1 MTAWHELARISAERM
16 LNGVVEG
23 VVIAIFAGLLLC
35 LMRRRNM
42 GGRNSG
48 TRFAV
53 LLAALLAIAALPLLS
68 VVRGSAGYVRS
79 GGALWAVTV
88 PSLWATYM
96 VLAWAGI
103 AAVGLLRVALGLWQ
117 LRKVRAGS
125 AVIDRASLD
134 PVLQRTLGEFQSSRG
149 VIVASSEKV
158 MVPAA
163 IGFFCPMIVLPSW
176 ALRELSTVELNSI
189 LIHELAHLQRRDDWT
204 NLAQKVLRAVLFFHP
219 AVWWVE
225 RQLSLEREM
234 ACDDVVLARTA
245 NPRAYAECL
254 VTVAERSFM
263 RRGLALAQAAVSK
276 MRQTTLRVSQIL
288 DGNRSVASRVW
299 TPGLGLVAVASGIF
313 VVGLA
318 RAPELVA
325 FRDGAPVVASSV
337 ASTSLPSGSLATVVV
352 PASASKDV
360 AAPMAAKAMLTSFRP
375 ERTEPSR
382 RVAAKAIEAKFT
394 PQRRDTNSLVKATL
408 AAAQQ
413 DAVPAQTVFV
423 VMRTEQFGPAGA
435 SWTVEVWRFT
445 MLKAEQI
452 PAGLKNPSKSL

>member
-16 LNGVVEG
+16 LNGVVDG
-23 VVIAIFAGLLLC
+23 VVIAIFAGLLLS
-35 LMRRRNM
+35 LMRRWNM
-42 GGRNSG
+42 GRRNSG

-53 LLAALLAIAALPLLS
+53 LLAALLAIVALPLLS

-88 PSLWATYM
+88 PSLWATYI
-96 VLAWAGI
+96 VLAWATI
-103 AAVGLLRVALGLWQ
+103 AAAGLLRVALGLWQ

-125 AVIDRASLD
+125 AVIDPASLD
-134 PVLQRTLGEFQSSRG
+134 LVLQRTIGEFQSSRG
-149 VIVASSEKV
+149 VIVATSEKV

-163 IGFFCPMIVLPSW
+163 IGFFRPMIVLPKW
-176 ALRELSTVELNSI
+176 ALGDLSTAELNSI

-234 ACDDVVLARTA
+234 ACDDAVLARTA

-263 RRGLALAQAAVSK
+263 RRGLALAQAAVNK

-325 FRDGAPVVASSV
+325 FRDGAPVVASV
-337 ASTSLPSGSLATVVV
+337 ASMSLPTTSLAVVV
-352 PASASKDV
+352 APASEDV
-360 AAPMAAKAMLTSFRP
+360 APMAAKAVLTSFRH

-382 RVAAKAIEAKFT
+382 RIAAKAIEAKFT
-394 PQRRDTNSLVKATL
+394 PQRWGTDSLVKATL
-408 AAAQQ
+408 AVTKQ

-423 VMRTEQFGPAGA
+423 VMRTEQFGPGGA

-452 PAGLKNPSKSL
+452 PAGLRNPSKSL